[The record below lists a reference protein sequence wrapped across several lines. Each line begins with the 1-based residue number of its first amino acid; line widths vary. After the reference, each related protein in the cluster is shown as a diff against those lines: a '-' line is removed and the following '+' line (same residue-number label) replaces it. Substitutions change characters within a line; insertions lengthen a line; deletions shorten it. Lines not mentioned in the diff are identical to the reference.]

1 MHKGYCPLVWTNKKY
16 KIQYVNMGHNNI
28 DYEGGINKTL
38 SYTFEN
44 KIQSKFILDALL
56 WLGLLKNKFIK
67 NV

>member
-1 MHKGYCPLVWTNKKY
+1 
-16 KIQYVNMGHNNI
+16 MGHNNI

-44 KIQSKFILDALL
+44 KIQSKFILDACFG
-56 WLGLLKNKFIK
+56 WGLLKNKFIK